1 MAQLIELAHNEV
13 TYMKSYTMEPQFQH
27 FPSNDIDLYKLAQ
40 FADQKDMFLVK
51 NKTKKNLQSTQRQWK
66 YIDTVGSQHLTKDL
80 AKQRE
85 PHAVHVARK
94 TILPRYVKV
103 NRFTP
108 SQILDMGQSHPPYT
122 NMICRR

>member
-51 NKTKKNLQSTQRQWK
+51 KKQKKISK
-66 YIDTVGSQHLTKDL
+66 VHKDSGN
-80 AKQRE
+80 
-85 PHAVHVARK
+85 
-94 TILPRYVKV
+94 IL
-103 NRFTP
+103 
-108 SQILDMGQSHPPYT
+108 IL
-122 NMICRR
+122 